1 MPQTQQTQQTPTQTP
16 TQTIPKT
23 PLIPPVSTAIK
34 PRTNFTN
41 EDNEIFTNDDKEQKP
56 KRVEWKQGNVYKN
69 VDLQTG
75 KEETTLTPVGAIR
88 GGSTPKDTF
97 TVIETSTRSPRVR
110 RIKLEKNIAIVTGS
124 GIDFQPIV
132 QVKQFRFKGSKKN
145 KGKNKLIRS
154 TNFER

>member
-1 MPQTQQTQQTPTQTP
+1 MQQVQQTQQTQTP
-16 TQTIPKT
+16 TQTTTKNGALPLPAT
-23 PLIPPVSTAIK
+23 PIK
-34 PRTNFTN
+34 PIKPDIPNGNNGFSLN
-41 EDNEIFTNDDKEQKP
+41 GNGDLKP
-56 KRVEWKQGNVYKN
+56 KRVEWKQGDVYKN

-97 TVIETSTRSPRVR
+97 TVIETSTRFPRVR

-124 GIDFQPIV
+124 GINFEPIV